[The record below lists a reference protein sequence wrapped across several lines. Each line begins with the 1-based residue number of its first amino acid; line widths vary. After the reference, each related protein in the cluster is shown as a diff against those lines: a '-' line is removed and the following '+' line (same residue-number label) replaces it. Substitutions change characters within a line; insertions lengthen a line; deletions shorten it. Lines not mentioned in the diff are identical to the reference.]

1 MPQSSLAESVNV
13 KKQNFVTT
21 QTGSVPNI
29 GIAVLQKAGEEN
41 IRGAHEN
48 AEIDASGVSGPLGT
62 QNRLE

>member
-1 MPQSSLAESVNV
+1 MPQSSLAESDNV

-29 GIAVLQKAGEEN
+29 GGANLQKAGEETM
-41 IRGAHEN
+41 RGAHEN
-48 AEIDASGVSGPLGT
+48 AEIDASGVSGLLGT